1 MRLIRR
7 SSLLSLLLVLFLQ
20 GSALAATANVSMTE
34 YVFTP
39 KTSTINAGDSVK
51 WTNSGTVAHTSTSN
65 TPLSLWDSGS
75 LSVGNTF
82 TFAFTAGGKYPY
94 HCTFHQS
101 LGMTGTV
108 SVRIKAAPP
117 SGPVGTMFTITVASI
132 NAPAG
137 FVYDI
142 QMKKPGGAF
151 MNWKPGTTTKSVTFD
166 STGQPIGTYQ
176 FRSRLHNTSTNATSQ
191 YSAAKSIMVT

>member
-1 MRLIRR
+1 MRLVRK
-7 SSLLSLLLVLFLQ
+7 SALLSVLLVVFLQ
-20 GSALAATANVSMTE
+20 GSALAATANVTMTE

-39 KTSTINAGDSVK
+39 KSSSINFGDSVK
-51 WTNSGTVAHTSTSN
+51 WTNGGTVAHTSTSN

-75 LSVGNTF
+75 VPVGSTF
-82 TFAFTAGGKYPY
+82 TFAFTAGGKYQY

-108 SVRIKAAPP
+108 SVKIKATPP
-117 SGPVGTMFTITVASI
+117 SGPMGTIFTITVASI
-132 NAPAG
+132 AAPTG

-142 QMKKPGGAF
+142 QMKKPGGSF
-151 MNWKPGTTTKSVTFD
+151 QNWKPGTITKSVTWD
-166 STGQPIGTYQ
+166 STGQPTGTYQ
-176 FRSRLHNTSTNATSQ
+176 FRSRLHNTSTNAASQ